1 MHEHVVVRLAVV
13 AENAQELRLD
23 VDPVGL
29 LAERESHFC
38 RGLAF
43 SNAVNK
49 HLANGDVWS
58 IR

>member
-29 LAERESHFC
+29 LAEREF
-38 RGLAF
+38 AF
-43 SNAVNK
+43 LSRPSLSNAVNK